1 MKSVHF
7 MWQIYMNGIRMAAT
21 MERIVQEIMHRLDAI
36 VRSECF
42 EKSKDLEDY
51 EKIKDDLFI
60 RLLNVEKNRAELDDA
75 IFRTIGDI
83 ALVLYARMGE
93 LDGCSTSVKIK
104 QHIFEKWDKDEQMA
118 FNECVAEYIFY
129 FTTEDLLLGKTDLQY
144 GL

>member
-1 MKSVHF
+1 MADLYV
-7 MWQIYMNGIRMAAT
+7 WLQNGAT
-21 MERIVQEIMHRLDAI
+21 MERIVLEIMHRLDAI

-83 ALVLYARMGE
+83 ALVL
-93 LDGCSTSVKIK
+93 
-104 QHIFEKWDKDEQMA
+104 
-118 FNECVAEYIFY
+118 
-129 FTTEDLLLGKTDLQY
+129 
-144 GL
+144 